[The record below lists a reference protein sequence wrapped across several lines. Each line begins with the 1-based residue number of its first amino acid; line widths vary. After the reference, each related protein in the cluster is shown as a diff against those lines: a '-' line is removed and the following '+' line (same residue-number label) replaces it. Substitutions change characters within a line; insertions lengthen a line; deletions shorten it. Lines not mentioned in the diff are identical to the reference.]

1 MRSVASKQGHGRT
14 RAHDD
19 DTDAPLPLHERRDRS
34 AQYDAMD
41 PHEVLGIPADATP
54 EDAAAAFRALAKRH
68 HPDRGGGEDAMAQ
81 INAAYDLLR
90 AAAWSQREDPRRP
103 RPQPPAKGVWLP
115 PAIRRALGPELLAAL
130 EPKETVWLV
139 TPASTWASPSALLAA
154 SDRRLLWLLDD
165 AVAGRVNW
173 LRYGTIEAAEH
184 TVRRPRRRV
193 ATLRVR
199 DRSGRRF
206 AFGDLRPATA
216 ATIAAHIV
224 ADAPA

>member
-1 MRSVASKQGHGRT
+1 
-14 RAHDD
+14 
-19 DTDAPLPLHERRDRS
+19 
-34 AQYDAMD
+34 MD
-41 PHEVLGIPADATP
+41 PHDVLGIPADATP

-68 HPDRGGGEDAMAQ
+68 HPDHGGGEERMAQ

-90 AAAWSQREDPRRP
+90 AAAWSQRAEPRRP
-103 RPQPPAKGVWLP
+103 AAPQRPAKGGWLA
-115 PAIRRALGPELLAAL
+115 PAVRRALGPELLAAL

-173 LRYGTIEAAEH
+173 LRYSTIDAAEH

-206 AFGDLRPATA
+206 SFGDLRPATA
-216 ATIAAHIV
+216 AAITAHIV
-224 ADAPA
+224 SA